1 MFHKSKN
8 KNKKKYFCKS
18 CLQCFS
24 SKNVLTEHK
33 KVSLSINGAQ
43 SVGFEKGTIE
53 FKNYFRQII
62 VPFKVYVIQKA
73 LKVMKDLTQ
82 KRIKITFPVVLLTSS
97 FVLMMNLPSQQLL
110 LEVKMLLMNLLKQ
123 FLKSISIVKK

>member
-1 MFHKSKN
+1 METSHIMCKSRNLTDLCFTNQRIKT
-8 KNKKKYFCKS
+8 KKKYFCKS
-18 CLQCFS
+18 CIQCFS

-62 VPFKVYVIQKA
+62 VPFKVYVI
-73 LKVMKDLTQ
+73 
-82 KRIKITFPVVLLTSS
+82 
-97 FVLMMNLPSQQLL
+97 
-110 LEVKMLLMNLLKQ
+110 
-123 FLKSISIVKK
+123 